1 MIRPHNE
8 LLKHARRRARLDL
21 FLDRCTGL
29 FETLQT
35 KRRFKARRRTARAL
49 FNKGVL

>member
-8 LLKHARRRARLDL
+8 LLKHARRRASLDL

-29 FETLQT
+29 FATLQA
-35 KRRFKARRRTARAL
+35 KRRWKARRRTARDL
-49 FNKGVL
+49 DSKGVL

>member
-21 FLDRCTGL
+21 FLDRCTGI
-29 FETLQT
+29 FETLQD
-35 KRRFKARRRTARAL
+35 KRRWKTRRRTARDL

>member
-8 LLKHARRRARLDL
+8 LLKHANRRARLDL
-21 FLDRCTGL
+21 FLERCTGL
-29 FETLQT
+29 FDTLQH
-35 KRRFKARRRTARAL
+35 KRRWKARRRTARDL